1 MKNENFDSIL
11 EKKLTSKEP
20 QIPYYRSVFFKP
32 GSEVLWHEKGLK
44 TVIEKEIAY
53 SLNNN
58 WTSYKP
64 TCKCKLFYMP

>member
-32 GSEVLWHEKGLK
+32 GSEVL
-44 TVIEKEIAY
+44 
-53 SLNNN
+53 
-58 WTSYKP
+58 
-64 TCKCKLFYMP
+64 